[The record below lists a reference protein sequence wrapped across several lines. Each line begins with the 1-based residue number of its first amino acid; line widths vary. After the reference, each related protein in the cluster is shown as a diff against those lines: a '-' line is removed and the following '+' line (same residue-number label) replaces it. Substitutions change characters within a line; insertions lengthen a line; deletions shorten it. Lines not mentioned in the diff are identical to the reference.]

1 MQKFYCKCLRRYKSS
16 VILAYLIFIIIIH
29 YEKHFLNIISNV
41 SSKLTLACFGTQVFS
56 NVLKTLLGKN
66 IKKKK
71 EKRKRKN
78 IQHHSMYNLLMSA
91 T

>member
-16 VILAYLIFIIIIH
+16 IRLAYLIFIIMIP

-41 SSKLTLACFGTQVFS
+41 SSKLTLGYFGTHIFS
-56 NVLKTLLGKN
+56 NVLKSLLD
-66 IKKKK
+66 
-71 EKRKRKN
+71 KN